1 MWSKNGPFSSCP
13 SYQSVMGKRVCVME
27 KDGAGV
33 GDGEPVTNMSD
44 HSEPKQMKDSRL
56 RRKKKV

>member
-1 MWSKNGPFSSCP
+1 
-13 SYQSVMGKRVCVME
+13 MGKRVCVME

>member
-1 MWSKNGPFSSCP
+1 MSADLWSKNGPFSSCP
-13 SYQSVMGKRVCVME
+13 SYQSVMEKKVCVME

-44 HSEPKQMKDSRL
+44 HSKTQTDEGQQT
-56 RRKKKV
+56 